1 MKSNP
6 FVMNQLLALAGDRHQ
21 KDTNASIA
29 RSLLQ
34 HFSDLPDLTIQD
46 AADLAYVSAASISRF
61 VRYLGY
67 SGFSEFKYSCRET
80 LGIETDY
87 SGEVKKARKED
98 LQPIYE
104 RFTDQV
110 VSNIQL
116 AHQNLDIARLD
127 RICQAIQEADQTAIF
142 GLEFSSLIGEHI
154 QGRLARMGKLVSTSL
169 ELDEQAEIARSLTK
183 DSVAILITMEGGYL
197 YRNPEVM
204 EILTKTGVY
213 TVVLTISPHLKML
226 QSCDEML
233 VCGRDNYNT
242 EARISLLYLAE
253 MLLMHYSI
261 SYFQKE
267 Y

>member
-116 AHQNLDIARLD
+116 AYQNLDIAQLD
-127 RICQAIQEADQTAIF
+127 RICQAVIQTFIRLFLTDYRHIKCHAEGNYFDDGQ
-142 GLEFSSLIGEHI
+142 SSDLIK
-154 QGRLARMGKLVSTSL
+154 Q
-169 ELDEQAEIARSLTK
+169 
-183 DSVAILITMEGGYL
+183 IL
-197 YRNPEVM
+197 
-204 EILTKTGVY
+204 
-213 TVVLTISPHLKML
+213 
-226 QSCDEML
+226 
-233 VCGRDNYNT
+233 
-242 EARISLLYLAE
+242 
-253 MLLMHYSI
+253 
-261 SYFQKE
+261 
-267 Y
+267 